1 MTKNKFS
8 DKELL
13 RKEVPEEMMEKILK
27 FAQSKERFVTKEVFQ
42 KFENNPEFLLRY
54 ALNNL
59 RIDNK
64 IKMYGNKKGAFY
76 STNFNLV
83 EIESDG
89 NTNTDNSDLKQRILD
104 LSSKFTGW
112 FSRTDLKIEDVSIPV
127 VLSAIK
133 ELVQEEKLDIQGELR
148 WTKYRLVTDET
159 EKQEE
164 DLSSSSLYSDI
175 LDFIKKHKV
184 VTIPMIIEE
193 LGVQRYNVV
202 EVLGKLCE
210 DEEIYHEGIKKA
222 SKYIYKTVND
232 SEVERL
238 VDQLKQDRKVEQRID
253 ELSNFLICEEEYTA
267 VSIGLDSNEVLQVKF
282 LRNGVSD
289 RLEKFEDLS
298 AGIKFIYQLTD
309 VKNG

>member
-1 MTKNKFS
+1 
-8 DKELL
+8 
-13 RKEVPEEMMEKILK
+13 
-27 FAQSKERFVTKEVFQ
+27 
-42 KFENNPEFLLRY
+42 
-54 ALNNL
+54 
-59 RIDNK
+59 
-64 IKMYGNKKGAFY
+64 MYGNKKGAFY

-83 EIESDG
+83 EDDS
-89 NTNTDNSDLKQRILD
+89 NSNSNTDNSDLKQRILD

-133 ELVQEEKLDIQGELR
+133 ELVQEKKLDIQGELR
-148 WTKYRLVTDET
+148 WTKYRFVTDET
-159 EKQEE
+159 EEEEEEEEEEE

-193 LGVQRYNVV
+193 LGVQRHNVV

-238 VDQLKQDRKVEQRID
+238 VDQLKQDRKVERRID

-267 VSIGLDSNEVLQVKF
+267 VSIGLDANEVLQVKF

-298 AGIKFIYQLTD
+298 AGIKFIYHLTD
-309 VKNG
+309 IKNG